1 MGKFFSSR
9 RFKILATV
17 VLALVF
23 GAVIAVISSSNSSPL
38 QSVAGV
44 LMKPVQQL
52 SSAVAEKLDELEI
65 SFKSSNQYIARIEE
79 LEAQI
84 SEYESKLVKYEQMKQ
99 KIESYSVMLDVKEE
113 NEDFVL
119 SPANIIGRDSMD
131 AFYSFIIDQGS
142 SDGVSVNDP
151 VVYGNYV
158 VGVVHSVK
166 ATYSEVWTILNP
178 KVNISAMESRT
189 RESGYT
195 TTTAELSL
203 EGKCMLSGLEK
214 STQVSVGGIVCTLGI
229 GGVYPKGLIIGK
241 ISEIA
246 ESEHDISFNAIVEPT
261 IDITELEDV
270 FVITDFEG
278 QGVNNVSSDGE

>member
-23 GAVIAVISSSNSSPL
+23 GAAIAVISSSNSSPL

-65 SFKSSNQYIARIEE
+65 SFKSNNQYIARIEE

-142 SDGVSVNDP
+142 SDGISVNDP

-214 STQVSVGGIVCTLGI
+214 NTQVSVGGIVCTLGI

-241 ISEIA
+241 ISEIT

-270 FVITDFEG
+270 FIITDFEG